1 MNSREN
7 HVFLAKLC
15 EQTDRYVDMVGHIK
29 EAVYLDG
36 KLSACERNL
45 LATAYKKAN
54 GPLRTALKSLG
65 NIISKE
71 AAKASKQLPL
81 VVEYRKK

>member
-15 EQTDRYVDMVGHIK
+15 EQTDRYVDMVEHMK
-29 EAVYLDG
+29 QVVYEDA
-36 KLSACERNL
+36 KLSTCERNL
-45 LATAYKKAN
+45 LATSYKKTN
-54 GPLRTALKSLG
+54 GPLRTALKSLN

-71 AAKASKQLPL
+71 EAKLSKQVPL
-81 VVEYRKK
+81 LEDYRKK